1 MIMTKFNNYCMQTN
15 IQLLQIIY
23 VSDKKLSYMNH
34 KRTVEYEYYG
44 IYKCIHKLN
53 QTIWNI

>member
-1 MIMTKFNNYCMQTN
+1 MIMTYFNNYCMQTN
-15 IQLLQIIY
+15 IQLLKIIY
-23 VSDKKLSYMNH
+23 VSDTKLSYMNH

-53 QTIWNI
+53 QTT